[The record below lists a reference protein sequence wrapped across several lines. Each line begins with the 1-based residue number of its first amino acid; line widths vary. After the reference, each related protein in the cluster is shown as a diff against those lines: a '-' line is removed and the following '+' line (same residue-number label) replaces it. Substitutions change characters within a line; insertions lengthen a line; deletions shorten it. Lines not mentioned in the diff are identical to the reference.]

1 MAPHTTR
8 AAKGGGRAYYYYHCP
23 KRRQYGVEGCSHG
36 KHHPAEALESEVWQ
50 AVSSYIKNPER
61 LRADIERAIELM
73 RQEVRGDPSLEAK
86 AWADKLAEVERKRSG
101 YLDLAAEG
109 LMDRDELRTKL
120 AALEETRETAQRELA
135 ALRGRTE
142 RLQEFEQDAE
152 AILEVY
158 TKLAS
163 DALDV
168 LTPEKRQRFYRVL
181 GLRVTAWSDAPTEID
196 GVFVV
201 DGPIALSEALQDNGL
216 RELELARRCNIRNTK
231 QFELRFRAVL
241 DGGLREVRFE
251 PVTPN

>member
-1 MAPHTTR
+1 MLTRQAPPGRGAGVGGVASGFELHQEPRTAPGRYR
-8 AAKGGGRAYYYYHCP
+8 ACYRTHATGGARGREPCG
-23 KRRQYGVEGCSHG
+23 QGVG
-36 KHHPAEALESEVWQ
+36 
-50 AVSSYIKNPER
+50 N
-61 LRADIERAIELM
+61 
-73 RQEVRGDPSLEAK
+73 
-86 AWADKLAEVERKRSG
+86 KLAEVERKRSG

-181 GLRVTAWSDAPTEID
+181 GLRVTAWS
-196 GVFVV
+196 
-201 DGPIALSEALQDNGL
+201 
-216 RELELARRCNIRNTK
+216 ARPPRSMACSS
-231 QFELRFRAVL
+231 
-241 DGGLREVRFE
+241 
-251 PVTPN
+251 